1 VNQCVW
7 VLALFLA
14 LAGCSL
20 APSYQRPVQKLPP
33 VWEESAA
40 VGLDAQWWRRFNDP
54 SLDAMVLEAL
64 HHNRD
69 LAVSMARVEQAAAAA
84 GISRAALA
92 PVPFI
97 DGTAGEMWSST
108 RIAGAPPKG
117 FEKSRNHDL
126 YLGAAWELDFWGKYR
141 NAHLGDRAKWLA
153 SEADLAGARLL
164 VAATAAKSYFDLL
177 NFTFQV
183 DVAERTVL
191 QRLQALDMQKNSEE
205 IGFSSRADLLRAQS
219 EVESARYNLAL
230 SRMGLDAAQSSLL
243 VLLGRSPAE
252 IMRKNSTASGNV
264 LNSLPTVPVLP
275 DGVPSAL
282 LTRRP
287 DLRSAEQA
295 LRAAYFDVGVVR
307 ADYFPQISLTGKT
320 GWAAEEA
327 GDLSLGGS
335 SSWNYGLSLRLPL
348 DFWTTRFRELMTEAR
363 CRESV
368 AQYEKAV
375 QSAFRDVRNAL
386 IRQTLLADA
395 SAALERQIAD
405 LTEAVDKADDRYR
418 NGYSNFLDVL
428 DADRELFAAQLSWAQ
443 TRAQQLQATVDV
455 CVALGGGWEADAS
468 TPAQVPNVVEHDL
481 SVGGAE

>member
-1 VNQCVW
+1 MTQYVW
-7 VLALFLA
+7 VLALF

-20 APSYQRPVQKLPP
+20 APSYQRPAQNLPP

-40 VGLDAQWWRRFNDP
+40 TGFDAQWWRRFDDP
-54 SLDAMVLEAL
+54 ALDAMVLEAL

-69 LAVSMARVEQAAAAA
+69 IAASMARVEQAAAAA
-84 GISRAALA
+84 GISRSALA
-92 PVPFI
+92 PVPSV
-97 DGTAGEMWSST
+97 DGSAGERWSST

-141 NAHLGDRAKWLA
+141 NALLGDEAKWLA

-177 NFTFQV
+177 NYTFQV
-183 DVAERTVL
+183 DVARRTL
-191 QRLQALDMQKNSEE
+191 SQRLQALDMQQVSEE

-219 EVESARYNLAL
+219 EVESARYSLAL
-230 SRMGLDAAQSSLL
+230 SKLGLDAAQSSLL

-252 IMRKNSTASGNV
+252 IMRRNSPALGNA
-264 LNSLPTVPVLP
+264 LDSLPTVPVLP
-275 DGVPSAL
+275 DGLPSDL

-287 DLRSAEQA
+287 DLRSAEEG
-295 LRAAYFDVGVVR
+295 LRAAHFDVGVVR
-307 ADYFPQISLTGKT
+307 ADYFPQLSLTGKT
-320 GWAAEEA
+320 GWAAQEA

-368 AQYEKAV
+368 ARYEKAV
-375 QSAFRDVRNAL
+375 QSAFQDVRNAL
-386 IRQTLLADA
+386 ARQALLADA
-395 SAALERQIAD
+395 NAALERRIVD
-405 LTEAVDKADDRYR
+405 LTEAVDKAEDRYR
-418 NGYSNFLDVL
+418 NGYSNFLEVL
-428 DADRELFAAQLSWAQ
+428 DADRELFSAQLSWAQ

-455 CVALGGGWEADAS
+455 CVALGGGWDADAS
-468 TPAQVPNVVEHDL
+468 ASARDRNMVEQDI
-481 SVGGAE
+481 SVGGTQ

>member
-1 VNQCVW
+1 MKHYVW
-7 VLALFLA
+7 VLALFLV
-14 LAGCSL
+14 GCSL
-20 APSYQRPVQKLPP
+20 APPYQRPVQNLPP
-33 VWEESAA
+33 IWEESDAA
-40 VGLDAQWWRRFNDP
+40 GLDAQWWQRFNDP
-54 SLDAMVLEAL
+54 ALDAMVLEAL

-69 LAVSMARVEQAAAAA
+69 LAASMARVEQAAATA
-84 GISRAALA
+84 GISLSALA
-92 PVPFI
+92 PAPSI
-97 DGTAGEMWSST
+97 DGSAGERWSST

-141 NAHLGDRAKWLA
+141 NAHLGDKAKWLA

-164 VAATAAKSYFDLL
+164 VAATVAKSYFDLL
-177 NFTFQV
+177 NFSFQV
-183 DVAERTVL
+183 DVAQRTLV
-191 QRLQALDMQKNSEE
+191 QRLQALDMQKSSEE

-230 SRMGLDAAQSSLL
+230 SRLGLDAAQSSLL
-243 VLLGRSPAE
+243 VLLGRSAAE
-252 IMRKNSTASGNV
+252 IMRRNSPVPGNV
-264 LNSLPTVPVLP
+264 LDALPTVPVLP
-275 DGVPSAL
+275 DGMPSAL

-295 LRAAYFDVGVVR
+295 LRAAHFDVGVVR
-307 ADYFPQISLTGKT
+307 ADYFPQLSLTGKT
-320 GWAAEEA
+320 GWAAQEA

-368 AQYEKAV
+368 ARYEKAV

-386 IRQTLLADA
+386 TQQALLADA
-395 SAALERQIAD
+395 SAALERRIVD

-428 DADRELFAAQLSWAQ
+428 DADRELFAAQLGWAQ

-455 CVALGGGWEADAS
+455 CVALGGGWETDAPA
-468 TPAQVPNVVEHDL
+468 PAQDPNVVEHDL
-481 SVGGAE
+481 SVGGAQ

>member
-1 VNQCVW
+1 VTQYVW
-7 VLALFLA
+7 VLALF

-20 APSYQRPVQKLPP
+20 APSYQRPAQNLPP
-33 VWEESAA
+33 VWEERAA
-40 VGLDAQWWRRFNDP
+40 TGFDAQWWRRFDDP
-54 SLDAMVLEAL
+54 ALDAMVLEAL

-69 LAVSMARVEQAAAAA
+69 IAASMARVEQAAAAA
-84 GISRAALA
+84 GISRSALA
-92 PVPFI
+92 PVPSV
-97 DGTAGEMWSST
+97 DGSAGERWSST

-141 NAHLGDRAKWLA
+141 NTLLGDEAKWLA

-177 NFTFQV
+177 NYTFQV
-183 DVAERTVL
+183 DVARRTLL
-191 QRLQALDMQKNSEE
+191 QRLQALDMQQVSEE

-219 EVESARYNLAL
+219 EVESARYSLAL
-230 SRMGLDAAQSSLL
+230 SQLGLDAAQSSLL

-252 IMRKNSTASGNV
+252 IMRRNSPALGNG
-264 LNSLPTVPVLP
+264 LDSLPTVPVLP
-275 DGVPSAL
+275 DGLPSDL

-287 DLRSAEQA
+287 DLRSAEEG
-295 LRAAYFDVGVVR
+295 LRAAHFDVGVVR
-307 ADYFPQISLTGKT
+307 ADYFPQLSLTGKT
-320 GWAAEEA
+320 GWAAQEA

-368 AQYEKAV
+368 ARYEKAV
-375 QSAFRDVRNAL
+375 QSAFQDVRNAL
-386 IRQTLLADA
+386 ARQALLADA
-395 SAALERQIAD
+395 TAALERRIVD
-405 LTEAVDKADDRYR
+405 LTEAVDKAEDRYR
-418 NGYSNFLDVL
+418 NGYSNFLEVL
-428 DADRELFAAQLSWAQ
+428 DADRELFSAQLSWAQ

-455 CVALGGGWEADAS
+455 CVALGGGWDADAS
-468 TPAQVPNVVEHDL
+468 ASTWDRNVVEQDL
-481 SVGGAE
+481 SVGGTQ

>member
-1 VNQCVW
+1 MKQYVW
-7 VLALFLA
+7 VLALF

-20 APSYQRPVQKLPP
+20 APSYQRPVQNLPP
-33 VWEESAA
+33 AWEESEAA
-40 VGLDAQWWRRFNDP
+40 GLEAQWWRRFNDP
-54 SLDAMVLEAL
+54 TLDAMVQEAL

-69 LAVSMARVEQAAAAA
+69 LAASMARVEQAAAAA
-84 GISRAALA
+84 GISRSALA
-92 PVPFI
+92 PAPSI
-97 DGTAGEMWSST
+97 DGSAGERWSST

-141 NAHLGDRAKWLA
+141 NAHLGDKARWLA

-183 DVAERTVL
+183 DVAQRTLV
-191 QRLQALDMQKNSEE
+191 QRLQALDMQKSSEE

-230 SRMGLDAAQSSLL
+230 SRLGLDAAQSSLL

-252 IMRKNSTASGNV
+252 IMRRNSPVPGNV
-264 LNSLPTVPVLP
+264 LNTLPTVPVLP

-295 LRAAYFDVGVVR
+295 LRAAHFDVGVVR
-307 ADYFPQISLTGKT
+307 ADYFPQLSLTGKT
-320 GWAAEEA
+320 GWAAEEP
-327 GDLSLGGS
+327 GDLSLGGA

-363 CRESV
+363 ARESV
-368 AQYEKAV
+368 ARYEKAV

-386 IRQTLLADA
+386 TQQALLADA
-395 SAALERQIAD
+395 NAALERRIAA
-405 LTEAVDKADDRYR
+405 LAEAVDKADDRYR

-455 CVALGGGWEADAS
+455 CVALGGGWEADALAPS
-468 TPAQVPNVVEHDL
+468 QDPNVVEHDL
-481 SVGGAE
+481 SVGGAQ